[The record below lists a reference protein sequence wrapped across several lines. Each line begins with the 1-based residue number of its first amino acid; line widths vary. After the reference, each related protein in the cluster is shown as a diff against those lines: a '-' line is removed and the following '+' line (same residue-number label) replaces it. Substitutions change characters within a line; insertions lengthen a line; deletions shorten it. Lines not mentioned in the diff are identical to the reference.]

1 MKKFE
6 TINDI
11 LDFAINEEQVAI
23 DLYSTLAENAKTP
36 EIKAVFMEFVGEEI
50 KHKVNLIK
58 VKEEGTF
65 PIEAEK
71 IVDLKISDYIM
82 DVKFHPEM
90 SYEDALIFAMKK
102 EKAAFRLYSKL
113 AERAP
118 NAEIKALFDQLAIE
132 ESKHKLRF
140 EIEYDEYVLREN

>member
-6 TINDI
+6 SINDI

-23 DLYSTLAENAKTP
+23 DLYTTLAENAKTDD
-36 EIKAVFMEFVGEEI
+36 IKQVFMEFVGEEI
-50 KHKVNLIK
+50 KHKVKLIK

-65 PIEAEK
+65 PIDASK
-71 IVDLKISDYIM
+71 IVDLKISDYMM

-90 SYEDALIFAMKK
+90 KYEDALIFAMKK
-102 EKAAFRLYSKL
+102 EKAAFKLYNTL
-113 AERAP
+113 ADRAP
-118 NAEIKALFDQLAIE
+118 NAEIKSLFDQLALE

>member
-6 TINDI
+6 SINDI

-23 DLYSTLAENAKTP
+23 DLYTTLAENAKTQD
-36 EIKAVFMEFVGEEI
+36 IKEVFMEFVGEEI
-50 KHKVNLIK
+50 KHKVKLIK

-65 PIEAEK
+65 PIDASK

-90 SYEDALIFAMKK
+90 KYEDALIFAMKK
-102 EKAAFRLYSKL
+102 EKAAFKLYTTL

-118 NAEIKALFDQLAIE
+118 NAQIKTLFEQLALE

-140 EIEYDEYVLREN
+140 EIEYDEFVLREN